1 MGIVRLLDT
10 NTINKI
16 AAGEVVERPA
26 SCVKELVENAID
38 AGASHIEVEILNGGK
53 TLMRVT
59 DDGGGM
65 SKEDSLLSIRRHATS
80 KLSDVR
86 DLLNISTLGFRGEAV
101 PTIAAVS
108 KFTLQTRQK
117 NSELG
122 TKLKIEG
129 GKLVDSHEIGCKIGT
144 TVIVEDLFFNTPARL
159 KFLKATST
167 EAAKIHEYITKLALS
182 RPEISFKFIN
192 NNRPALSTP
201 GNGNLL
207 DVLTGIYGTE
217 ISSSLIEVNFDVEDF
232 KLSGYIGKPNFLKT
246 YRTWQTLIING
257 RIINNRTISKA
268 LEESY
273 RALIPKSGFPLA
285 VLKIE
290 VPQNS
295 IDVNV
300 HPQKTELKFED
311 ENKIF
316 KLVYRA
322 VREAVSEKKDNAEHD
337 LTEIATAPEIPQY
350 EPLNLDEYFGKPT
363 DKKNFSIEN
372 ARQTLKTHEEIF
384 NTNLNED
391 TENLATEKI
400 TNSNIENLSAEKI
413 ESSNLDENISD
424 KNLTAEKVADS
435 NTKEN
440 ISVEKPAETL
450 DKIKPAE
457 KISKTTTPPKVEK
470 NSLKLQPIGQVNL
483 CYIVAQSDS
492 DLYIIDQHAAHERI
506 LFDRLCS
513 YADKIPA
520 QGLLIHRIL
529 KFDEQETLLI
539 ENNLEL
545 FQNLGFTLEPS
556 GVNEFRLIEVPVD
569 AADAD
574 PEIMLRE
581 IISSLPEIETDSE
594 IDDERRADIARN
606 IRQLVL
612 ATTACK
618 AAIKAGQ
625 ELNIQQMKVLL
636 NDLSKTPNPHT
647 CPHGRPTIIK
657 FSDKELAKMF
667 HRT

>member
-1 MGIVRLLDT
+1 MGNVRLLDN

-26 SCVKELVENAID
+26 SCVKELVENSID
-38 AGASHIEVEILNGGK
+38 AGAMHIEIEILNGGK

-65 SKEDSLLSIRRHATS
+65 SKEDALLAIKRHATS
-80 KLSDVR
+80 KLSDVK

-108 KFTLQTRQK
+108 KFTLQTRRAD
-117 NSELG
+117 SELG
-122 TKLKIEG
+122 IKLKIEG
-129 GKLVDSHEIGCKIGT
+129 GKLTDSHEIGCKTGT

-159 KFLKATST
+159 KFLKATQT

-192 NNRPALSTP
+192 NSRPALSTP
-201 GNGNLL
+201 GNGNLA

-217 ISSSLIEVNFDVEDF
+217 ISSALIEINFAVEDF
-232 KLSGYIGKPNFLKT
+232 KLNGYIGKPNFLKN
-246 YRTWQTLIING
+246 YRTWQTFIING
-257 RIINNRTISKA
+257 RIVNNRTISKA

-300 HPQKTELKFED
+300 HPQKTELRFED
-311 ENKIF
+311 DNKIF

-322 VREAVSEKKDNAEHD
+322 VREAVSEKKDNPAD
-337 LTEIATAPEIPQY
+337 LTEIAAPPEVPQY
-350 EPLNLDEYFGKPT
+350 EPLNLDEYFGKPSE
-363 DKKNFSIEN
+363 KKNFSIEK
-372 ARQTLKTHEEIF
+372 AREILKPQKELPLENFDTEETFIEENLTVENPVEEIKPV
-384 NTNLNED
+384 E
-391 TENLATEKI
+391 EK
-400 TNSNIENLSAEKI
+400 KV
-413 ESSNLDENISD
+413 
-424 KNLTAEKVADS
+424 EKVDAPPKKS
-435 NTKEN
+435 
-440 ISVEKPAETL
+440 EKPA
-450 DKIKPAE
+450 
-457 KISKTTTPPKVEK
+457 
-470 NSLKLQPIGQVNL
+470 LKLFPIGQVNL
-483 CYIVAQSDS
+483 CYIVAQSNS

-520 QGLLIHRIL
+520 QGLLIHRVL
-529 KFDEQETLLI
+529 KFDAAESALI

-545 FQNLGFTLEPS
+545 FKDLAFTLEPS
-556 GVNEFRLIEVPVD
+556 GENEFRLVEVPVD
-569 AADAD
+569 AGTAD

-581 IISSLPEIETDSE
+581 IISSLPNIDTPAE
-594 IDDERRADIARN
+594 IDETRRADIARN

-625 ELNIQQMKVLL
+625 ELNFQQMKVLL
-636 NDLSKTPNPHT
+636 SDLSRTPNPYT

-657 FSDKELAKMF
+657 FSAKDLAKMF
-667 HRT
+667 KRE

>member
-1 MGIVRLLDT
+1 MGKIQLLDT

-26 SCVKELVENAID
+26 SCVKELVENSID
-38 AGASHIEVEILNGGK
+38 AGANHIEVEILNGGK

-65 SKEDSLLSIRRHATS
+65 SKEDSLLAIRRHATS

-129 GKLVDSHEIGCKIGT
+129 GKLLDSHEIGCKIGT

-159 KFLKATST
+159 KFLKATAT

-182 RPEISFKFIN
+182 RPEISFKLIN

-217 ISSSLIEVNFDVEDF
+217 ISSSLIDLNFSAEEF
-232 KLSGYIGKPNFLKT
+232 KLGGYIGKPNFLKN
-246 YRTWQTLIING
+246 YRTWQTFIING
-257 RIINNRTISKA
+257 RIVNNRTISKA
-268 LEESY
+268 IEESY

-300 HPQKTELKFED
+300 HPQKTELKFD
-311 ENKIF
+311 DDNKIF
-316 KLVYRA
+316 KFVYRA
-322 VREAVSEKKDNAEHD
+322 VREAVSEKKDDAEHD
-337 LTEIATAPEIPQY
+337 LTEIAAAPDVPQY
-350 EPLNLDEYFGKPT
+350 EPLNLEEYFGKPSG
-363 DKKNFSIEN
+363 KKNFSVETSREN
-372 ARQTLKTHEEIF
+372 LKTHEEIF
-384 NTNLNED
+384 GEVKPPENIPTEVE
-391 TENLATEKI
+391 TENIFTENKPSEEIFDEVKPLENIPAEIETEKI
-400 TNSNIENLSAEKI
+400 FTEIKTA
-413 ESSNLDENISD
+413 ENIPTEI
-424 KNLTAEKVADS
+424 KTAEKF
-435 NTKEN
+435 
-440 ISVEKPAETL
+440 ET
-450 DKIKPAE
+450 
-457 KISKTTTPPKVEK
+457 PKK
-470 NSLKLQPIGQVNL
+470 NSLKLQPIGQVAL
-483 CYIVAQSDS
+483 CYIIAQCDS
-492 DLYIIDQHAAHERI
+492 DLYIVDQHAAHERI

-520 QGLLIHRIL
+520 QGLLIHRVL
-529 KFDEQETLLI
+529 KFDAQETLLI

-545 FQNLGFTLEPS
+545 FKNLGFTLEPS
-556 GVNEFRLIEVPVD
+556 GENDFRLVDVPVD

-581 IISSLPEIETDSE
+581 IISSLHEIDTETE

-625 ELNIQQMKVLL
+625 ELNFAQMKMLL
-636 NDLSKTPNPHT
+636 DNLSKTPNPHT

-657 FSDKELAKMF
+657 FSDKDLAKMF